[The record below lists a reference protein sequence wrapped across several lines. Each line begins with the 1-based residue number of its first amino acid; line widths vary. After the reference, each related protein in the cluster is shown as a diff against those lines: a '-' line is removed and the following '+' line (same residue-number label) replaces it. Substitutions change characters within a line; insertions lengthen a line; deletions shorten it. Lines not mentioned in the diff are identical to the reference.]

1 MKVEM
6 MQHVVISYYNSTGSL
21 KGVDQVL
28 ENSNRM
34 NMNMES
40 MMGYM
45 GGTIGVVILDTSGE
59 IVANTTPKNMEDKN
73 FSVKEPLV
81 IKGETIGTLVAY
93 PIKNA
98 SVSRLEQQFI
108 QSVNLTILFGFL
120 FAGMITLIIGFFL
133 RK

>member
-1 MKVEM
+1 
-6 MQHVVISYYNSTGSL
+6 
-21 KGVDQVL
+21 
-28 ENSNRM
+28 
-34 NMNMES
+34 
-40 MMGYM
+40 MGYM
-45 GGTIGVVILDTSGE
+45 GGTIGIVILDTSGE

-133 RK
+133 SKKITKPLSQLVSGICNRQVVLNTFLFEYWCALFCKIA